1 MKALDVLTNAL
12 NRQIEYLE
20 EVVDP
25 NDKSTYLPDVTNRQ
39 ELEMVKELKE
49 NLCSSTGWNVVQV
62 AMQHMEEHL
71 IDVQEDA
78 IRGEDEA
85 DWTTEIAFATQI
97 NKIIK

>member
-25 NDKSTYLPDVTNRQ
+25 DDKSTYLPDVTNRQ

-49 NLCSSTGWNVVQV
+49 NLCSSIGWNVVQV

-78 IRGEDEA
+78 ITFKDSA
-85 DWTTEIAFATQI
+85 DCLTEIAFAMRI